1 MQEMAAYVSLNP
13 GLGRS
18 PGGAMATH
26 PSILV
31 YRISW
36 IEEPGGLQSMGH
48 RVTSFASDRN
58 NSEVWLGL
66 SSKLP
71 NGIKAKLPY
80 VGFSS
85 RAHLACLLPSLVPL
99 PYSPTENC
107 SKWIT
112 FISIFG
118 GSDSKVSVYHVGDL
132 GLIPGS
138 GSSLEKEMATHSSAL
153 A

>member
-48 RVTSFASDRN
+48 RVGHDWAINIHTHTPYPLVALNQVEQTGMEAHGGLRVLLEAGPRWYKVPSTVLEGRMVLVKEDPWGQGT
-58 NSEVWLGL
+58 ELG
-66 SSKLP
+66 
-71 NGIKAKLPY
+71 
-80 VGFSS
+80 
-85 RAHLACLLPSLVPL
+85 H
-99 PYSPTENC
+99 
-107 SKWIT
+107 
-112 FISIFG
+112 
-118 GSDSKVSVYHVGDL
+118 
-132 GLIPGS
+132 
-138 GSSLEKEMATHSSAL
+138 EK
-153 A
+153 